1 MSQIVGEGN
10 VIDHGSSR
18 SGRWLRARRIRFALW
33 IAAIEAI
40 IVAVAHDV
48 SRWTVIAL
56 AIVAVALYVVAG
68 RESRSD
74 TFRQVSW
81 IFAAS
86 QLLAV
91 LAAILAFIVFW
102 TAIIAVVVFAAVALF
117 FVFTDR
123 R

>member
-1 MSQIVGEGN
+1 MSQILGEQS
-10 VIDHGSSR
+10 VIDHGTSR
-18 SGRWLRARRIRFALW
+18 SGRWLRARRTRFALW
-33 IAAIEAI
+33 IAVLEAI

-48 SRWTVIAL
+48 SRWTVIVL
-56 AIVAVALYVVAG
+56 AIVSVALYMFAG

-74 TFRQVSW
+74 AFRQVTW
-81 IFAAS
+81 ILAVS

-91 LAAILAFIVFW
+91 LAAIFAFIVFW
-102 TAIIAVVVFAAVALF
+102 AAIIAVVIFAAVALF

>member
-1 MSQIVGEGN
+1 VGQLLGEGN

-18 SGRWLRARRIRFALW
+18 TGRWLRARRVRFALW
-33 IAAIEAI
+33 IAAVEAI
-40 IVAVAHDV
+40 IVAVAHDI

-56 AIVAVALYVVAG
+56 AIAAVALYVAAG

-74 TFRQVSW
+74 TFRQLSW

>member
-1 MSQIVGEGN
+1 MLSGSAAAIE
-10 VIDHGSSR
+10 HGTSR
-18 SGRWLRARRIRFALW
+18 TGRWLRVRRNRFALV
-33 IAAIEAI
+33 IALVEA
-40 IVAVAHDV
+40 VVVVLFHDV
-48 SRWTVIAL
+48 SRWTVIGL
-56 AIVAVALYVVAG
+56 GIVAFALYWFAG
-68 RESRSD
+68 RASRSD

-91 LAAILAFIVFW
+91 LAAILAFILFW
-102 TAIIAVVVFAAVALF
+102 TAILAACVFAAIALF

>member
-1 MSQIVGEGN
+1 MVAGETGT
-10 VIDHGSSR
+10 IEHGTSR
-18 SGRWLRARRIRFALW
+18 AGRWLRTRRTRIALW

-40 IVAVAHDV
+40 LVAVFHST
-48 SRWTVIAL
+48 SRWTVIGL
-56 AIVAVALYVVAG
+56 AIVAVALYVAAG

-74 TFRQVSW
+74 TARQLSW
-81 IFAAS
+81 IFAVS

-91 LAAILAFIVFW
+91 IAAILAFIVFW
-102 TAIIAVVVFAAVALF
+102 TAIIAVAVFAVIALF